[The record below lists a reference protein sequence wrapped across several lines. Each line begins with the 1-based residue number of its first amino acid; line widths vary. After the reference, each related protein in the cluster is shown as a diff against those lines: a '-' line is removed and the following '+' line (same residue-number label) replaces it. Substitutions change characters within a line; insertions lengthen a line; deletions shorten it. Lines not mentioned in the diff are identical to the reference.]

1 MLFSKRN
8 RSKRA
13 TKSID
18 TQQQHRQQYTEP
30 VSKLSHIFSKFTN
43 TITPHQRHVLKRPS
57 MTHLVSFFKSDSQLD
72 TLGKDSGFTKDM
84 NFERRRYQ
92 QNMQT
97 PRQPKDDGYATLY
110 QKEHPEY
117 DLSGSSLIG
126 SQFPSMNHHISN
138 NHNHVPSILIRRP
151 SLTTSTSLDGASMY
165 QPELNNRSKSN
176 IDSISTKSKTDN
188 KRININNKSTSTST
202 SGHSSDLHENG
213 KSDASMKESPNLTT
227 HSGDL
232 TARQFANIA
241 GIKILSEDEDNDDDD
256 DTDDSNDSGWDGDGG
271 GGSSSVNHRIGSS
284 DGSMRDGQGTTL
296 SNRSKAAL
304 LDQEKLSAGT
314 ASSIFTLNYSTTSN
328 ASSSNHK
335 QQQQPQIWDSAF
347 WNDNN
352 NNNININNHLDS
364 VVYSKALT
372 QRKGSAPT
380 ERRHHHQYQTNGSHF
395 HQHQQRQQLQC
406 KPSSDGTILHELR
419 RINTISNDH
428 LTHHQQ
434 SHHRQTPLR
443 RNRSYVIKKG
453 RFEVS
458 IETSDRTEIDTMP
471 AQL

>member
-1 MLFSKRN
+1 MRTNEHVGNKHK

-13 TKSID
+13 AKTID

-30 VSKLSHIFSKFTN
+30 VNKLSHIFYKFTN

-57 MTHLVSFFKSDSQLD
+57 MTHLVSFFKSDSQME

-97 PRQPKDDGYATLY
+97 PRQPKDDGYATLS

-117 DLSGSSLIG
+117 DSSGPSLIG
-126 SQFPSMNHHISN
+126 YQFPSINHHTN
-138 NHNHVPSILIRRP
+138 NVPSILIRRP
-151 SLTTSTSLDGASMY
+151 SLTTSPSLDGSSMY
-165 QPELNNRSKSN
+165 RPELNNKTKSN
-176 IDSISTKSKTDN
+176 TDN
-188 KRININNKSTSTST
+188 KYINNNNNKSK
-202 SGHSSDLHENG
+202 GNYSSDLHENG
-213 KSDASMKESPNLTT
+213 KSNASMKESPNLTT

-241 GIKILSEDEDNDDDD
+241 GIKILSEDEEDDDD
-256 DTDDSNDSGWDGDGG
+256 DTDDSNDSEWDGGGG
-271 GGSSSVNHRIGSS
+271 GGSSVIQHIGSS

-296 SNRSKAAL
+296 SNRSKGAL
-304 LDQEKLSAGT
+304 LDQDKLSAGT
-314 ASSIFTLNYSTTSN
+314 SSSIFTLNYSTTSN

-335 QQQQPQIWDSAF
+335 QQPQIWDSAF

-352 NNNININNHLDS
+352 NNLDS
-364 VVYSKALT
+364 VAYSKALA
-372 QRKGSAPT
+372 QRKVSAPT
-380 ERRHHHQYQTNGSHF
+380 ERRHHHHQSNGSHS
-395 HQHQQRQQLQC
+395 HQHQQRQ
-406 KPSSDGTILHELR
+406 PPSDGSILHELR

-428 LTHHQQ
+428 LTHQQ

-458 IETSDRTEIDTMP
+458 IETSDRTERDTMP